1 MKQITTLLAAIVL
14 GIASSVAVSAQTE
27 NTLPKKFFGCT
38 LNETTNLDAKIYLES
53 NGFVPSDYSG
63 GFYYISDPKFD
74 GIKYDL
80 ALLEFTPHDMASDVF
95 SAITFMKTGMS
106 RNDAIKFANK
116 VHAKLDKN
124 YTLIK
129 KTVDGFDCY
138 FTSSDG
144 RTLTLLVGKGNDSH
158 FVYLVIEPG
167 TPKLQ

>member
-1 MKQITTLLAAIVL
+1 MKQIATLLTAIIVCF
-14 GIASSVAVSAQTE
+14 ATSVTTSAQDQ
-27 NTLPKKFFGCT
+27 NMLPKKFFGCT

-53 NGFVPSDYSG
+53 NGFVPSDYTG
-63 GFYYISDPKFD
+63 GFYYITDPKFD
-74 GIKYDL
+74 DIKYDL
-80 ALLEFTPHDMASDVF
+80 ALLEFTPRDMASDVF
-95 SAITFMKTGMS
+95 SAITFMKSGLS
-106 RNDAIKFANK
+106 KKDAIKFANK

-138 FTSSDG
+138 FTSNDG
-144 RTLTLLVGKGNDSH
+144 RTLTLLVGKGDDSH

>member
-14 GIASSVAVSAQTE
+14 CIASSVAVSAQTE

-106 RNDAIKFANK
+106 RIKNTLT
-116 VHAKLDKN
+116 VN
-124 YTLIK
+124 TITLITGSFRFLK
-129 KTVDGFDCY
+129 EICTENNAENTMTNSIAHSILFQRLMTVLFSFD
-138 FTSSDG
+138 
-144 RTLTLLVGKGNDSH
+144 N
-158 FVYLVIEPG
+158 
-167 TPKLQ
+167 

>member
-1 MKQITTLLAAIVL
+1 MKQITTLLAAIIL
-14 GIASSVAVSAQTE
+14 SLASSVAVSAQDQ
-27 NTLPKKFFGCT
+27 NSLPNEFFGCT
-38 LNETTNLDAKIYLES
+38 LGVTTNHDAKLSLES
-53 NGFVPSDYSG
+53 HGFVPSDYNSF
-63 GFYYISDPKFD
+63 FYYITDPKFD

-80 ALLEFTPHDMASDVF
+80 ALLEFTPRDQASDVF
-95 SAITFMKTGMS
+95 CAITFMKTDLS
-106 RNDAIKFANK
+106 KKDAIKFANK
-116 VHAKLDKN
+116 VHANLDKN

-144 RTLTLLVGKGNDSH
+144 RTLTLLVGKSDDTH